1 MIVLNFF
8 NDFLN
13 TFSEFIDPIVSTVKD
28 LWYDFSSFF
37 LRYMSEDVFNIL
49 VFGIVIALV
58 LIIVLAVINKN

>member
-1 MIVLNFF
+1 MIILNFF

-13 TFSEFIDPIVSTVKD
+13 ALSEFIDPIVSTVKD

-49 VFGIVIALV
+49 VFGILIAII
-58 LIIVLAVINKN
+58 LIIVLAVMNRN